1 MTNSPPIMRIPA
13 THTSLLQRVA
23 RTLVVTLPL
32 VALGAGTVVA
42 QGLGDPAGAP
52 RVSLGVTGFNAFRFE
67 FLGGAEAQPSLPM
80 AAPADAGRALGT
92 LLSPQFMPVAPAPAA
107 APAARVDWN
116 WNLGAT
122 VADAAVQPNLE
133 QTWQQPRDRGAAA
146 SFTSN
151 GATVGGHWRT
161 STLRASEAG
170 PAGRLT
176 FLGIGAA
183 YDAGALE
190 FGATWDRV
198 VTEQLRSAWGG
209 GPLEL
214 GTRWNLGVN
223 YDVTADKRLT
233 VDYAQA
239 HLRDPGDAAT
249 DNEAKSLDA
258 RLLWKLNAGL
268 QMNFGYQNYRYTQ
281 NGKQSDQQK
290 TANTLQVQT
299 RVNF

>member
-1 MTNSPPIMRIPA
+1 
-13 THTSLLQRVA
+13 
-23 RTLVVTLPL
+23 
-32 VALGAGTVVA
+32 
-42 QGLGDPAGAP
+42 
-52 RVSLGVTGFNAFRFE
+52 
-67 FLGGAEAQPSLPM
+67 M
-80 AAPADAGRALGT
+80 AS
-92 LLSPQFMPVAPAPAA
+92 LSP
-107 APAARVDWN
+107 
-116 WNLGAT
+116 
-122 VADAAVQPNLE
+122 
-133 QTWQQPRDRGAAA
+133 
-146 SFTSN
+146 N
-151 GATVGGHWRT
+151 GLTVGGHWRT
-161 STLRASEAG
+161 SKLREREAV
-170 PAGRLT
+170 PAGAPTL
-176 FLGIGAA
+176 LGIGAA

-281 NGKQSDQQK
+281 NGKQSEQQK